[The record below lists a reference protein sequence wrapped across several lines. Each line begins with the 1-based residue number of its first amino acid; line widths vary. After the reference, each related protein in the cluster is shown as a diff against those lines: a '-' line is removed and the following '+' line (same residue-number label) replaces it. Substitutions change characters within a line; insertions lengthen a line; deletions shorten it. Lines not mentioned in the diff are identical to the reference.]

1 VARGALGKKMLRK
14 IRNGEEHLIANDPVR
29 PHIPFEKRVGA
40 GRDIFVLDDGGD
52 TIRAVICVA
61 YCNEVP
67 TCENDMELWSQQAVQ
82 DGQHGSVAVFYTVW
96 SYDKGAGREIVLKT
110 KKLLE
115 KETPTTRFVT
125 LSPLTEMARK
135 FHLRNGAKFVA
146 KHFDCQNF
154 EYV

>member
-1 VARGALGKKMLRK
+1 MLRK

-29 PHIPFEKRVGA
+29 PHIPFENRVGA
-40 GRDIFVLDDGGD
+40 GKDVFVLSNKDK
-52 TIRAVICVA
+52 ICAVICVA

-67 TCENDMELWSQQAVQ
+67 TDERDLELFAQQAIQ

-115 KETPTTRFVT
+115 KETSCTRFVT
-125 LSPLTEMARK
+125 LSPLTEMART
-135 FHLRNGAKFVA
+135 FHLRNGAKFIA
-146 KHFDCQNF
+146 KHLDCQNF
-154 EYV
+154 EYY

>member
-1 VARGALGKKMLRK
+1 MARGALGKKMLRK

-40 GRDIFVLDDGGD
+40 GKDIFVLEDGGD

-67 TCENDMELWSQQAVQ
+67 TCEHDMELWSQQAVQ

-135 FHLRNGAKFVA
+135 FHLKNGAKFIA

-154 EYV
+154 EYE

>member
-1 VARGALGKKMLRK
+1 MLRK

-29 PHIPFEKRVGA
+29 PHIPFTERVGP
-40 GRDIFVLDDGGD
+40 GRDIFVLDDKEN
-52 TIRAVICVA
+52 IRAVICVA

-67 TCENDMELWSQQAVQ
+67 TCEHDMELWSQQAVQ
-82 DGQHGSVAVFYTVW
+82 DGQHGSIAVFYTVW

-135 FHLRNGAKFVA
+135 FHLRNGAKFIA

>member
-1 VARGALGKKMLRK
+1 MLRK
-14 IRNGEEHLIANDPVR
+14 IRNGEEHLIVNDPVR

-40 GRDIFVLDDGGD
+40 GKDVFVLSNKDK
-52 TIRAVICVA
+52 IRAVICVA

-67 TCENDMELWSQQAVQ
+67 TDERDLELFAQQAIQ

-115 KETPTTRFVT
+115 KETSCTRFVT
-125 LSPLTEMARK
+125 LSPLTEMART
-135 FHLRNGAKFVA
+135 FHLRNGAKFIA
-146 KHFDCQNF
+146 KHLDCQNF
-154 EYV
+154 EYY